1 MTDKI
6 YKISLFI
13 LGALLLLLVVLT
25 AMVGADEM
33 VLRVVGWITVIP
45 LLSASVSFIILRT
58 RK

>member
-45 LLSASVSFIILRT
+45 LLSASASFIILRT